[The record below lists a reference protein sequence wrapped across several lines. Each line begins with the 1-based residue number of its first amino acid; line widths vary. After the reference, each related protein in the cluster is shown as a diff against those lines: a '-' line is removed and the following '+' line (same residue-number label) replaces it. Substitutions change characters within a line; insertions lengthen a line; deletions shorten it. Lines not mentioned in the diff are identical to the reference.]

1 MQVVL
6 LAVQTVQAVPTVTLL
21 DMLRLQA
28 LWLWNHSAIVAGVVT
43 GAWKLSK
50 SIKHLPERITGP
62 ISVRMD
68 AHEKLDNEREDHVKA
83 ALADAKLITDE
94 KWGALKYS
102 MDLAVARL
110 DQITIHLD
118 RFVRHGDAAD

>member
-1 MQVVL
+1 MQVTL
-6 LAVQTVQAVPTVTLL
+6 LAVQTVQAVPTLTLL
-21 DMLRLQA
+21 DMLHLQA
-28 LWLWNHSAIVAGVVT
+28 LWLWNHSAIVLAILG
-43 GAWKLSK
+43 GAWKLFK

-68 AHEKLDNEREDHVKA
+68 AHEKLDNEREEHVKA

-110 DQITIHLD
+110 DQISLHLD
-118 RFVRHGDAAD
+118 RFVRHGDTAD